1 VIAHWVCKHSN
12 YFSHTEEDPQQ
23 AGECS
28 KNGKQRQLPSCCW
41 CMDSSSYGGAQ
52 QNHGGNDEM
61 LRMNDFFNQRMNQ
74 DMPLRI
80 LQLITTRD

>member
-1 VIAHWVCKHSN
+1 
-12 YFSHTEEDPQQ
+12 
-23 AGECS
+23 
-28 KNGKQRQLPSCCW
+28 
-41 CMDSSSYGGAQ
+41 MDSSSYGGAQ
-52 QNHGGNDEM
+52 RNHGGNDEM